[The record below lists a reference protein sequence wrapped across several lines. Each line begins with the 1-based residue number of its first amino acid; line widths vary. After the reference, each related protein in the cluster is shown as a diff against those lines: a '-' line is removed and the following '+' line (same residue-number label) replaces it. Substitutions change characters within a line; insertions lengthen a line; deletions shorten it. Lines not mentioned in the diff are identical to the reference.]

1 MNPGARLIEI
11 TDYTNLEI
19 SAQVDEL
26 DIAKISVGQRARIDI
41 IALTDEDLVG
51 TITSISRE
59 GVFSGGITTFA
70 VKVSVPD
77 AATLLIGMSAEIRI
91 DVARADNVLVI
102 PIEAVQYEGDA
113 PYVLVTTDNRTYERV
128 SIITG
133 MSDGD
138 LVEVKSKTSTGG
150 LEARNKCKNYC
161 PLSTSAKAIT

>member
-59 GVFSGGITTFA
+59 GVFSGGITTS

-113 PYVLVTTDNRTYERV
+113 PYVLVTTDNRAYERV
-128 SIITG
+128 SITTG

-138 LVEVKSKTSTGG
+138 LVEVKSKTSAGG